1 MQYYAHV
8 RTSEPD
14 GEPVYQTVTAHL
26 MGTAALCRAFAAD
39 FGAANE
45 GEMAGL
51 AHDIG
56 KYTPGFQ
63 HRLLDNGPIVDH
75 ATAGAIACARQNH
88 GLIAACVAG
97 HHGGL
102 QNVGNVHT
110 DQPGDNTLYGRLKKE
125 LPRTTWNSATQAAF
139 VCPRSPHAQCRI
151 NCKHPSGFACYI
163 PAW

>member
-97 HHGGL
+97 HHGGHRQATRCVQL
-102 QNVGNVHT
+102 RQGQSCRGEPLPAAASEPVGKAI
-110 DQPGDNTLYGRLKKE
+110 GTLDADGRMG
-125 LPRTTWNSATQAAF
+125 Q
-139 VCPRSPHAQCRI
+139 V
-151 NCKHPSGFACYI
+151 
-163 PAW
+163 

>member
-1 MQYYAHV
+1 VQYYAHV

-63 HRLLDNGPIVDH
+63 HRLLWITP
-75 ATAGAIACARQNH
+75 
-88 GLIAACVAG
+88 
-97 HHGGL
+97 
-102 QNVGNVHT
+102 
-110 DQPGDNTLYGRLKKE
+110 QPGQ
-125 LPRTTWNSATQAAF
+125 LP
-139 VCPRSPHAQCRI
+139 VPGKI
-151 NCKHPSGFACYI
+151 MD
-163 PAW
+163 